1 MGKGAGEIAYSNGTN
16 KNFWRDT
23 YMKKLVICAVLA
35 LSLLG
40 LSGSAFAGSIYK
52 GSTGPFDDDW
62 QLTEY
67 GDGGQAIMQYGYSIH
82 G

>member
-1 MGKGAGEIAYSNGTN
+1 
-16 KNFWRDT
+16 
-23 YMKKLVICAVLA
+23 MKKLVICAVLA